1 MINFS
6 VAINLKCGFTK
17 EVVKSIQ
24 EAVRSWQ
31 WSRNLHKELEFY
43 PFLYQSIF
51 SLTMFGTLIGW
62 FNRFSVQMLQLLNL
76 IYRRGNFVNLH

>member
-31 WSRNLHKELEFY
+31 WSRNLHKELKFY
-43 PFLYQSIF
+43 PFCTLLVQSE
-51 SLTMFGTLIGW
+51 TW
-62 FNRFSVQMLQLLNL
+62 LL
-76 IYRRGNFVNLH
+76 